1 MANPTS
7 SAALTAFTWAI
18 KCCSCHQCQNVARM
32 AWGTGEDWVL
42 GLEEVSRQILADE
55 HKHLCEVAVI
65 LLKIGV
71 IGTG

>member
-1 MANPTS
+1 M
-7 SAALTAFTWAI
+7 
-18 KCCSCHQCQNVARM
+18 
-32 AWGTGEDWVL
+32 
-42 GLEEVSRQILADE
+42 SRQILADE

>member
-1 MANPTS
+1 
-7 SAALTAFTWAI
+7 
-18 KCCSCHQCQNVARM
+18 M